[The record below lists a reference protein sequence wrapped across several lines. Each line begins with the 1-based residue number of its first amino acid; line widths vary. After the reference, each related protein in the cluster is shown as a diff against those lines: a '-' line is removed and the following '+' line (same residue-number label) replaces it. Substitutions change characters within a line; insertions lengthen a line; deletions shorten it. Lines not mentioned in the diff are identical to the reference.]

1 MHLCVVTLCFLVLR
15 GTPKWPFEWLAAM
28 ALISVL
34 LGGTSAVYSFGSTSL
49 QLNSKHWLHLH
60 AMFTTIAGLIWGTGA
75 ILCSLETPDKLLF
88 YTLALGGTALG
99 AVSSQHSYLVSC
111 YLSLWT
117 SIPML
122 SVAHF
127 LAGTNLENR
136 VAGILILLFGVMLS
150 ILGWRMYRFLANN
163 VALNK
168 SLDAKVNELEDVRH
182 R

>member
-1 MHLCVVTLCFLVLR
+1 
-15 GTPKWPFEWLAAM
+15 
-28 ALISVL
+28 
-34 LGGTSAVYSFGSTSL
+34 
-49 QLNSKHWLHLH
+49 
-60 AMFTTIAGLIWGTGA
+60 
-75 ILCSLETPDKLLF
+75 
-88 YTLALGGTALG
+88 
-99 AVSSQHSYLVSC
+99 
-111 YLSLWT
+111 
-117 SIPML
+117 ML

-182 R
+182 RLD